1 MRVRGPCGTHIPAL
15 GTLRCMLAL
24 TAERQSKSSVPTH
37 PFLCSSQAGCG
48 ATRLSGDG
56 QTMSG
61 DAALQEPPSYPPIQV
76 IQARVSS
83 GSSSEVSS
91 INSDLEVQG
100 LPGGR
105 VRGCVIYQPLLGL
118 LQIDMPSNPA
128 FLTSKLLIT
137 NEALHGSH
145 GLWRSFSNWD
155 GLLHG
160 WAGQGNTECWG
171 PFLLDAYPGPS
182 YRGKK
187 SKGNPLKASM
197 V

>member
-1 MRVRGPCGTHIPAL
+1 
-15 GTLRCMLAL
+15 MLAL
-24 TAERQSKSSVPTH
+24 YAGRWSESSVFTH
-37 PFLCSSQAGCG
+37 PFLRSLQPGCG
-48 ATRLSGDG
+48 ATRLPGDG
-56 QTMSG
+56 QTVTG

-118 LQIDMPSNPA
+118 LEIGVLSNPA

-145 GLWRSFSNWD
+145 GLWRSFSN
-155 GLLHG
+155 
-160 WAGQGNTECWG
+160 
-171 PFLLDAYPGPS
+171 
-182 YRGKK
+182 
-187 SKGNPLKASM
+187 SM
-197 V
+197 VGMVKGILSVGVHFS